1 LYNIDIAGG
10 MQSLP
15 QPAPAAPVA
24 APPAAPAPQAQGLG
38 SLKAPSE
45 RAEPAIAPAVA
56 APVQAVAPQ
65 PVPAYQ
71 PPPAVAAPVA
81 PPPQAVAPLPVQIT
95 PPVVD
100 SEGIGAVID
109 LPPVRVPTN
118 EEEKAQAAEERR
130 QIIAEQNRNRERLE
144 AEQREVEAQKAR
156 DAEAR
161 RQEIAE
167 QNRNRERLEAEQQEA
182 EAQKARD
189 AEARRQLIAEQNR
202 IREERDA
209 ERLRL
214 INEQDEQLRLLREE
228 REAEAQRQEQA
239 RVENV
244 RQAAPAAAPV
254 STPAPSVVDQIATG
268 GIGDIPVEK
277 ELADSITALTAP
289 AQTVQPTQAVQ
300 PQEPFV
306 FQMSPE
312 ARQEAA
318 RKYNAFLNSGL
329 GRFAG
334 RGVGPR
340 VSLQEGGMTEAP
352 NQLVEMT
359 VMAIR
364 GELPNGADEVVAQFI
379 QAYGNDAFMQL
390 REQVLQEVV
399 PGAQTQG
406 LIRGQGGGMDDE
418 VMGMIGSSQPVA
430 VSPGEYIVPA
440 DAVSGLG
447 DGSSDAGAAR
457 LDQLVENVRRAR
469 TGTAKQP
476 APIKES
482 MGGKV

>member
-1 LYNIDIAGG
+1 
-10 MQSLP
+10 
-15 QPAPAAPVA
+15 
-24 APPAAPAPQAQGLG
+24 
-38 SLKAPSE
+38 
-45 RAEPAIAPAVA
+45 
-56 APVQAVAPQ
+56 
-65 PVPAYQ
+65 
-71 PPPAVAAPVA
+71 
-81 PPPQAVAPLPVQIT
+81 
-95 PPVVD
+95 
-100 SEGIGAVID
+100 VID

-189 AEARRQLIAEQNR
+189 AEARRQEIAEQNRNRERLEAEQREAEAQKARDAEARRQLIAEQNR

-244 RQAAPAAAPV
+244 RQAAPAAAPA

-329 GRFAG
+329 GRFTG

-340 VSLQEGGMTEAP
+340 VSFQEGGMTEAP

-364 GELPNGADEVVAQFI
+364 GELPNGADEVVARFI
-379 QAYGNDAFMQL
+379 QSYGNDAFMQL